1 MYEKFVISALCVI
14 LSLVI
19 GICGLVYVVDPFNHY
34 RADKDMTK
42 IIYQLPNYQNT
53 GIAKHT
59 EYDTLITGSSM
70 VMNFRAWWFDEVFGC
85 KAIRLGY
92 SGGIVGDYSTLLNIA
107 IQNNDAI
114 KTIYYGLDNYT
125 ITGDSKRMREA
136 PKTPKYLIDNNP
148 LNDIKYLLN
157 KDVLL
162 TYTRTCIYY
171 GFKRDADYDFHEMHA
186 WDRVKRFVFS
196 KEQVISD
203 YTYTKSDVVY
213 DEQYFM
219 DYAEDFCNAII
230 PFAKDNPQIHF
241 VFFAPPYS
249 VLYWHGIMCGGVL
262 DATVC
267 ALKHVYA
274 ELLKHSN
281 VNIYYFQNEYEKISD
296 LDKYRDKSHYCTEY
310 NKYMLSAFQS
320 GDNLLTTDNYESV
333 LDDMAA
339 YVKQYD
345 FDSLLDF

>member
-70 VMNFRAWWFDEVFGC
+70 VQNFRAWWFDEAFDC
-85 KAIRLGY
+85 KAIRLAY
-92 SGGIVGDYSTLLNIA
+92 DGGVVGDYSALLNIA
-107 IQNNDAI
+107 IQNNDALN
-114 KTIYYGLDNYT
+114 TVYYGLDNFT
-125 ITGDSKRMREA
+125 ITGDSA
-136 PKTPKYLIDNNP
+136 LVGKTDKIPEYLTDDNL

-162 TYTRTCIYY
+162 TYTRIYFSY
-171 GFKRDADYDFHEMHA
+171 KRYVDYDFYEMHA
-186 WDRVKRFVFS
+186 WDRNKKFIFS
-196 KEQVISD
+196 KEEVMSD
-203 YTYTKSDVVY
+203 YTYKTSDIVY
-213 DEQYFM
+213 DNQHFL
-219 DYAEDFCNAII
+219 DHAEAFCNVIL
-230 PFAKDNPQIHF
+230 PFVEDNPQIHF

-249 VLYWHGIMCGGVL
+249 ILYWHGLMCRGVL

-267 ALKHVYA
+267 ALKQVYA

-296 LDKYRDKSHYCTEY
+296 LDKYKDKSHYCTEY

-333 LDDMAA
+333 LDGMAA

-345 FDSLLDF
+345 FDSLLDS